1 MVERYIM
8 NKMFEKL
15 PPQTKSVARPSK
27 YSNQFKIIEQGGI
40 YTRVESMHLYEE
52 WLQKKLIDD
61 PMFLEPLRDVKYLAC
76 YCKPMSTPCHVDILI
91 KYLEA
96 TKQARSK

>member
-8 NKMFEKL
+8 NRMFEKL
-15 PPQTKSVARPSK
+15 PPQTKRVARPSR
-27 YSNQFKIIEQGGI
+27 YANQFKLIEQGGV
-40 YTRVESMHLYEE
+40 YTRQESMQLYEE
-52 WLQKKLIDD
+52 WLQEKLQED
-61 PMFLEPLRDVKYLAC
+61 PLFLEPLRNMKYLAC

-96 TKQARSK
+96 TRQ